1 MPSRGLIRGARVHTD
16 KSLFSRGLLVD
27 SRGVCSTC
35 FATHSLSLST
45 SLRSSRVYRC
55 FSGVGV
61 YAYTTRVH
69 EGVPLCISRYMHGS
83 IEAYRRRYSPSFAVD
98 NIRTDKGTQAC
109 SPKGSSS
116 PASEN
121 APRIQREP
129 ELRPEFIPFVHE
141 SRETSLSLSVCS
153 ISSTDAMTIN
163 ALQCRTK
170 RYFRFNW
177 KDGGKRFSRID
188 YNCN

>member
-1 MPSRGLIRGARVHTD
+1 MFYVLCD
-16 KSLFSRGLLVD
+16 
-27 SRGVCSTC
+27 
-35 FATHSLSLST
+35 SLSLST

-177 KDGGKRFSRID
+177 KDGGKRFSRIELQL
-188 YNCN
+188 